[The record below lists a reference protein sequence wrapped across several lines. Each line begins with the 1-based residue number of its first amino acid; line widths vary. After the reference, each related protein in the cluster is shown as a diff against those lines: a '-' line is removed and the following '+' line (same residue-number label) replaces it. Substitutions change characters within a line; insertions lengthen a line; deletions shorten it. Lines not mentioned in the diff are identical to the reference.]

1 MARRYFF
8 NPFSLLM
15 IGFLFLVLLFLI
27 PFLFLSLIGS
37 AFAKLG
43 FSAGAVVLLLLLTLV
58 GSLVNIPLTT
68 LRTGGPVRMEKTYN
82 PFYGWVYQIPEVAPE
97 TTVAINLGGALIPL
111 LVSLYLLGRTLL
123 IPGGTTVFVLA
134 LVGVLVVTLVTH
146 RVARPVPGLGI
157 ATPFFVPPL
166 TALIVA
172 LVLAPFAGGGDAAV
186 IAAPVIAYISGT
198 LGTLIGADLLNL
210 NRLGELGAPMVSIG
224 GAGTFDGVFLSG
236 VLAAFLA

>member
-1 MARRYFF
+1 MGRCIF
-8 NPFSLLM
+8 NPFSLIM
-15 IGFLFLVLLFLI
+15 MAFLFAVLIFLIPLLFL
-27 PFLFLSLIGS
+27 SVIGG

-43 FSAGAVVLLLLLTLV
+43 FQPWTVLLILLFTLF

-68 LRTGGPVRMEKTYN
+68 VQSGPVRMEKTYN
-82 PFYGWVYQIPEVAPE
+82 PFYGWVYRIPEVAPE

-111 LVSLYLLGRTLL
+111 LISLYLMAESVILS
-123 IPGGTTVFVLA
+123 GGYTILALA
-134 LVGVLVVTLVTH
+134 LVGTLVVTLVTN

-166 TALIVA
+166 AALLVALI
-172 LVLAPFAGGGDAAV
+172 LSGFAGGSTVAV

-210 NRLGELGAPMVSIG
+210 RRLGELGAPVVSIG
-224 GAGTFDGVFLSG
+224 GAGTFDGVFLTG